1 VTHRT
6 TAEFWEAYS
15 VLPEEIR
22 RRADRQFAVFKAD
35 PRHASLHFKKIG
47 ERQSREIWSARITVR
62 HRALAIKQADGYL
75 WFWVGGHENYDLLIS
90 S

>member
-1 VTHRT
+1 MHRT

-15 VLPEEIR
+15 ALREDIR
-22 RRADRQFAVFKAD
+22 RRADKQFGLLKAN
-35 PRHASLHFKKIG
+35 PRHASLQFKKIG
-47 ERQSREIWSARITVR
+47 ERQGRGIWSARVTAK

-90 S
+90 